1 MDAGKII
8 ADFLALLEYAQ
19 ERYATAYDEERN
31 ANDETQDILHSLEF
45 EWYDTRKAA
54 RLARKL
60 SEIRQKRRQAKN
72 DMEIADLIVKFQNSN
87 AGTVKALQR
96 LQGDVQ
102 TAQRDQ
108 ATRPYYFRTEIME
121 PYFRENALTDA
132 ANIGQSGKES

>member
-19 ERYATAYDEERN
+19 ERYATAQAEERN

-60 SEIRQKRRQAKN
+60 SEIRQERRQAKN
-72 DMEIADLIVKFQNSN
+72 DMEIAGLISDFVNSH
-87 AGTVKALQR
+87 AALIKAL
-96 LQGDVQ
+96 
-102 TAQRDQ
+102 
-108 ATRPYYFRTEIME
+108 
-121 PYFRENALTDA
+121 
-132 ANIGQSGKES
+132 

>member
-8 ADFLALLEYAQ
+8 ADFLALLDSAQ
-19 ERYATAYDEERN
+19 KRYAAAMVEEQD
-31 ANDETQDILHSLEF
+31 ANDETQDILHALEF
-45 EWYDTRKAA
+45 RRHDPRKTA
-54 RLARKL
+54 RL
-60 SEIRQKRRQAKN
+60 IRTLGDIRRKRRRAKN

-108 ATRPYYFRTEIME
+108 ATRPYYFRTEIMG
-121 PYFRENALTDA
+121 PYLDENALTDA
-132 ANIGQSGKES
+132 TNIGQSGKES

>member
-72 DMEIADLIVKFQNSN
+72 DMEIVGLISDFVNSH
-87 AGTVKALQR
+87 AALIKALQR
-96 LQGDVQ
+96 LQSDVQ
-102 TAQRDQ
+102 TTKQDQAQR
-108 ATRPYYFRTEIME
+108 PYHFRTEIME
-121 PYFRENALTDA
+121 PYFNENALTDA
-132 ANIGQSGKES
+132 GNIGQSGKES

>member
-72 DMEIADLIVKFQNSN
+72 DMEIADLIVKFQNGN
-87 AGTVKALQR
+87 AGAVKALQR

-102 TAQRDQ
+102 TTMKNQARRDYQ
-108 ATRPYYFRTEIME
+108 FRTEVME
-121 PYFRENALTDA
+121 PYFNENALTDG